1 MQLGETDT
9 VFSFF
14 PDFSP
19 VPSPCPSQIWDP
31 RVVLF
36 ALPLPLLESS
46 TTPRVLVCH
55 KTPYKTLA
63 QAHYLGYNSG
73 PRNIALKTP
82 SLRASKKEVFFL
94 QTKFHSTRSVPL
106 GGYLEGSLGRHK
118 AALSVQNDT
127 RSIIHPNF
135 WQTAQSEMH
144 RVPAKETLEKP
155 QQLLDA
161 RPGVQ

>member
-1 MQLGETDT
+1 M
-9 VFSFF
+9 
-14 PDFSP
+14 
-19 VPSPCPSQIWDP
+19 PSPCPSQIWDP

-63 QAHYLGYNSG
+63 QDHYLGYNSRL
-73 PRNIALKTP
+73 RNIALKTS
-82 SLRASKKEVFFL
+82 SLRASKKEVFL
-94 QTKFHSTRSVPL
+94 QTKFHSTLSVPL

-118 AALSVQNDT
+118 AALSVPNDT
-127 RSIIHPNF
+127 RSIIHSNF
-135 WQTAQSEMH
+135 WQMAQSEMH